1 VARQRRG
8 TTRHRQVLALF
19 AAAAAITA
27 TGLVSATAQA
37 APRSFYGLIP
47 SGDLRAAD
55 YRLMNKANV
64 GTARL
69 PAVWEVIEASNDQFN
84 WSYIDELIG
93 GLAAANIRTL
103 PVLFGTPKWLANN
116 SAKPP
121 LGSKRREAEWSQ
133 FVGEAVARYGSG
145 GTYWSSV
152 YPSQHPGGTP
162 LPIQAWQV
170 WNEVNG
176 PKHFR
181 PRPNA
186 GKYAELLRIT
196 KNAIEQRDP
205 LAKIVTSGLV
215 SKPTGKGGIE
225 GWSYLKKLLK
235 RKGAKRSFD
244 HTALHPYAA
253 NARQIFKD
261 VKKIRRALKKGG
273 KKGAQ
278 TWVTEVGWSSDP
290 KVKGKLAKSP
300 KQQARL
306 LKQTYTQ
313 LARKR
318 KSWKIGGVY
327 WYTWRDNPKARRV
340 CDWCP
345 TAGLVKKNLR
355 PKPAFRQYRKVAR

>member
-1 VARQRRG
+1 VPTIHARAGRSAWG
-8 TTRHRQVLALF
+8 LF
-19 AAAAAITA
+19 ALVAVTAA
-27 TGLVSATAQA
+27 TGLLSGTAHA

-47 SGDLRAAD
+47 NGDLRAAD

-69 PAVWEVIEASNDQFN
+69 PLVWETTEPGNDQFN
-84 WSYIDELIG
+84 WSTTDELIG

-121 LGSKRREAEWSQ
+121 LGSKRREAEWSD

-152 YPSQHPGGTP
+152 YPTQHPGESP
-162 LPIQAWQV
+162 LPITAWQV

-176 PKHFR
+176 PKHFH
-181 PRPNA
+181 PRPSV
-186 GKYAELLRIT
+186 GKYAKLLKIT
-196 KNAIEQRDP
+196 RKAIEQRDP

-215 SKPTGKGGIE
+215 SEPTGKGGIE
-225 GWSYLKKLLK
+225 GWDYLTKLLK
-235 RKGAKRSFD
+235 NKAAKRSLD
-244 HTALHPYAA
+244 HAALHPYAA
-253 NARQIFKD
+253 NARQIFAD
-261 VKKIRRALKKGG
+261 VKRMRRALKKGG
-273 KKGAQ
+273 KKRAQ

-300 KQQARL
+300 MKQATL
-306 LKQTYTQ
+306 LKQTYTR

-327 WYTWRDNPKARRV
+327 WYTWRDFKRPRV

-345 TAGLVKKNLR
+345 TAGLVNRNLK
-355 PKPAFRQYRKVAR
+355 PKPSFREYRTVAR